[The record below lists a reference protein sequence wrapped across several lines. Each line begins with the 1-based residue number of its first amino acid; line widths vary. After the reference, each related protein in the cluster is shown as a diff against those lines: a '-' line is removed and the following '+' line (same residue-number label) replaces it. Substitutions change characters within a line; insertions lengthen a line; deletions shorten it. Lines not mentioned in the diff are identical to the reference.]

1 MEIPMPL
8 RERAQAFT
16 KACIVESLAVARGET
31 TEAEAIDR
39 LTERFF
45 PKLGGID
52 AKPEGQPA

>member
-1 MEIPMPL
+1 MELPPLL

-16 KACIVESLAVARGET
+16 KACITESLAVARGET

-45 PKLGGID
+45 PRLGGVD
-52 AKPEGQPA
+52 AKPEAQPA